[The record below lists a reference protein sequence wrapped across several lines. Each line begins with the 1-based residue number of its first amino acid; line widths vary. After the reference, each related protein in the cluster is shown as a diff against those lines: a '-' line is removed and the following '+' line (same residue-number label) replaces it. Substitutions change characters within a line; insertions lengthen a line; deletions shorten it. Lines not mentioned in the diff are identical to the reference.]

1 MLYGLPK
8 ELNPIA
14 IPDWPKGVSGIPAT
28 LPDGT
33 KTEIPVLNG
42 VNVLTL
48 GVVGTGK
55 TLSFTLPAARALLNA
70 DPEMK
75 GVFFEPKRTFID
87 RFLQSEDKVITYDP
101 ATVPAHNLFM
111 PCLIKEIRQAAD
123 SEAEMRQLAE
133 FIFADLLDGANQN
146 LGWIEAARNAFI
158 GVLRVI
164 VDCTDENTGNRAL
177 VNALRQMSVEELLR
191 YLAKHPR
198 NHSILRKDFN
208 CDPNNLSAYD
218 PTKRA
223 GDIMFFFNQV
233 LESFSG
239 TFETDGQDTIR
250 DYLDGKYGRNLFF
263 LYDMEQ
269 SAICRPHFLYYL
281 KKLKDYK
288 LSNRSLST
296 EPMLWVLDEIDKL
309 ADHGKTADFG
319 LYQAATLGREYG
331 LQILLTTQSIEHL
344 FGLSTKF
351 NEHTTV
357 GGIAGFP
364 IILSF
369 RTGDP
374 TTIQALQRL
383 FGSARRQHIVLP
395 LSRHAPIEVKYELE
409 PTVTDSEFASLE
421 TGACYVK
428 IKSCPPQRV
437 ICVEP
442 SEASNVS

>member
-8 ELNPIA
+8 EMEPA
-14 IPDWPKGVSGIPAT
+14 VVTDWPSGVAGIPAT

-33 KTEIPVLNG
+33 KADIPVLSG

-55 TLSFTLPAARALLNA
+55 TLSFTLPAARALLDA
-70 DPEMK
+70 DLRMK
-75 GVFFEPKRTFID
+75 GVFFEVKRTFMD
-87 RFLQSEDKVITYDP
+87 RFLQNEDKVITYDP
-101 ATVPAHNLFM
+101 AAVPSHNLFM

-123 SEAEMRQLAE
+123 PEAEMLQLAE
-133 FIFADLLDGANQN
+133 FLFADLIDGANQN

-164 VDCTDENTGNRAL
+164 VDCTDENTGNRTL
-177 VNALRQMSVEELLR
+177 VNALRQMSVEDLLR

-208 CDPNNLSAYD
+208 CDPDNLAAYD

-223 GDIMFFFNQV
+223 GDIIFFFNQV

-239 TFETDGQDTIR
+239 AFETDGQDTLR

-263 LYDMEQ
+263 YYDMEQ

-296 EPMLWVLDEIDKL
+296 EPMLWVFDEIDKL
-309 ADHGKTADFG
+309 ADQGKSADFG
-319 LYQAATLGREYG
+319 LFQAATLGREFG
-331 LQILLTTQSIEHL
+331 LQILLTTQSLENL
-344 FGLSTKF
+344 FALSAKF

-369 RTGDP
+369 RAGDP

-383 FGSARRQHIVLP
+383 FGSDHRQHIVLP

-409 PTVTDSEFASLE
+409 PKVTDSEFASLE

-428 IKSCPPQRV
+428 IQSCPPRRV
-437 ICVEP
+437 LCCEP
-442 SEASNVS
+442 LEASNEC